1 MVAGSEEVSQA
12 APPKIGHEYGNRQ
25 LLAATTSGSHGATW
39 FPHGGGGGGGEEGGV
54 GGRRSG
60 GRGRGLGL
68 TSCDFCPLDT
78 GRGGIRVGSGSRL
91 I

>member
-39 FPHGGGGGGGEEGGV
+39 FPHGGGGGGGEEGG
-54 GGRRSG
+54 
-60 GRGRGLGL
+60 GRGKEERRQGERIGVDQLRFL
-68 TSCDFCPLDT
+68 S
-78 GRGGIRVGSGSRL
+78 I
-91 I
+91 